1 MENSQ
6 TDNIFS
12 LEKKYIMFLTARYF
26 RSSFFRNIYKKLRKN
41 LENLGITLICI
52 DDFINY
58 YNQGKSSI
66 LFDDKNIPSINQL
79 YIHMFKNLYYSD
91 SIYNK
96 KKMEKEREHLFLLAG
111 KLGVN
116 EITYETDILETIVT
130 NTNIGTTVSNAVG
143 TIVYTKTIDKKQGI
157 SGHELYENRG
167 ASLYVNSKN
176 KEDVDNGI
184 KESMDF
190 KNSEIFSY
198 EFYKQSPKLEAF
210 VYKRYEFKM
219 SEVEY
224 IIESED
230 IFDLSL
236 AVKAQFVEYGLSVSF
251 DKNII
256 SNEKVQYKLK
266 FFPDNVLV
274 EECAKRN
281 YEYERGKSD
290 PFYSI
295 RKCYDNWN
303 NQNDKKSITYEIYD
317 YVYMICKQSY
327 GKIYDESNNKK
338 IYYFSLEELIRFILK
353 TQPEVK
359 DEWDEFTHTAEIKDW
374 IEEFLYENFYT
385 KLDNYD
391 NESDDKIISEFLSRY
406 PIIDIKK
413 INCKISW
420 FNINWTDS
428 EENIKENIKN
438 ELNNDCEQITISTS
452 NMDFIVLIGDNSMH
466 RNIKQDNM
474 YVKVKRN
481 FNQVSRLAATR
492 MVVEEPDKNY
502 QYKIIEIENDRNRIL
517 AKCQDYELKINSLE
531 ENYLALEREYERIRT
546 IYANNKLCLK
556 DRDWEI
562 AQLTKQVTALETEL
576 ANKTN
581 YEIKYLELKST
592 IEKLELEFNVEKN
605 KKITLEQTD
614 GKNIQNEL
622 HSEC

>member
-1 MENSQ
+1 M
-6 TDNIFS
+6 
-12 LEKKYIMFLTARYF
+12 
-26 RSSFFRNIYKKLRKN
+26 
-41 LENLGITLICI
+41 
-52 DDFINY
+52 
-58 YNQGKSSI
+58 
-66 LFDDKNIPSINQL
+66 
-79 YIHMFKNLYYSD
+79 
-91 SIYNK
+91 
-96 KKMEKEREHLFLLAG
+96 
-111 KLGVN
+111 
-116 EITYETDILETIVT
+116 
-130 NTNIGTTVSNAVG
+130 
-143 TIVYTKTIDKKQGI
+143 
-157 SGHELYENRG
+157 
-167 ASLYVNSKN
+167 
-176 KEDVDNGI
+176 
-184 KESMDF
+184 
-190 KNSEIFSY
+190 
-198 EFYKQSPKLEAF
+198 
-210 VYKRYEFKM
+210 
-219 SEVEY
+219 
-224 IIESED
+224 
-230 IFDLSL
+230 
-236 AVKAQFVEYGLSVSF
+236 
-251 DKNII
+251 
-256 SNEKVQYKLK
+256 
-266 FFPDNVLV
+266 LV

-391 NESDDKIISEFLSRY
+391 NESDDKIISEFQSRY

-452 NMDFIVLIGDNSMH
+452 NMDFIVLIGDNTMH